1 MKLTKKKMNY
11 ILNSFISIISIIL
24 ILILISYYK
33 KEYFTVGSQNVPENI
48 YPTLN
53 ELYTDYLQADFNTI
67 FPPLP
72 DEPTGNRN
80 GGGPHFFKYAYDRF
94 RDKDF
99 TANQF
104 ENFHKIYCA
113 VSGSPIQPS
122 EDTMSRTSDLKLKKL
137 SKVGTEDINL
147 TDNDF
152 IIGKYYRCCTPC
164 ICDLMKHSVV
174 TDDKVQITNDN
185 DESVDDYESVSLHL
199 ILIKNPCRY
208 GQDKLPK
215 YEDGTPKAPA
225 FECVNGKVDQT
236 RVLYLDEITE
246 NSEDSNYLVIGVL
259 YEHPTPSEYNLE
271 SNMEDYNCQT
281 RFASDNPPGGMGE
294 IFIKLSKAGLDD
306 PENPEK
312 YLGYIP

>member
-1 MKLTKKKMNY
+1 MKLTKKKMNH
-11 ILNSFISIISIIL
+11 ILNLFISIISILL
-24 ILILISYYK
+24 ILILISYYR
-33 KEYFTVGSQNVPENI
+33 KEYFTVGSQNVPEKDI
-48 YPTLN
+48 YTTLN

-67 FPPLP
+67 FPPEP

-94 RDKDF
+94 KDKDF

-122 EDTMSRTSDLKLKKL
+122 ENIMSRTSDLKLKKL

-147 TDNDF
+147 TAADF

-174 TDDKVQITNDN
+174 TDDKVQITNDDN
-185 DESVDDYESVSLHL
+185 ESVSLYL

-208 GQDKLPK
+208 GQDELPK

-225 FECVNGKVDQT
+225 FQCINGKVDQS
-236 RVLYLDEITE
+236 RVLYLDEITG

-259 YEHPTPSEYNLE
+259 YDHPNPSEYNLE

-306 PENPEK
+306 QEK
-312 YLGYIP
+312 YLGYIPYS

>member
-1 MKLTKKKMNY
+1 MKLTKKKMNH
-11 ILNSFISIISIIL
+11 ILNLFISIISILL
-24 ILILISYYK
+24 ILILISYYR
-33 KEYFTVGSQNVPENI
+33 KEYFTVGSQNVPEKDI
-48 YPTLN
+48 YTTLN

-67 FPPLP
+67 FPPEP

-94 RDKDF
+94 KDKDF

-122 EDTMSRTSDLKLKKL
+122 EDPMSRTSDLKLKKL
-137 SKVGTEDINL
+137 SKVGKDIDL
-147 TDNDF
+147 TDNDNF

-174 TDDKVQITNDN
+174 TDDKVQITNDT
-185 DESVDDYESVSLHL
+185 ESVSLYL

-215 YEDGTPKAPA
+215 YKDGTPKAPA
-225 FECVNGKVDQT
+225 FKCVKKKVDQS
-236 RVLYLDEITE
+236 RVLYLDKITG

-259 YEHPTPSEYNLE
+259 YDHPNPSEYNLE

-306 PENPEK
+306 QEK
-312 YLGYIP
+312 YLGYIPYS

>member
-1 MKLTKKKMNY
+1 MKLTKKKMNH
-11 ILNSFISIISIIL
+11 ILNLFISIISILL
-24 ILILISYYK
+24 ILILISYYR

-53 ELYTDYLQADFNTI
+53 ELYRDYLKVDFNTI
-67 FPPLP
+67 FPSR
-72 DEPTGNRN
+72 NRN
-80 GGGPHFFKYAYDRF
+80 GGGAHFFKYAYDRF

-122 EDTMSRTSDLKLKKL
+122 EDPMSRTSDLKLKKL
-137 SKVGTEDINL
+137 SKVGKDIDL
-147 TDNDF
+147 TDNDNF
-152 IIGKYYRCCTPC
+152 VIGKYYRCCTPC

-174 TDDKVQITNDN
+174 TDDKVQITNDDN
-185 DESVDDYESVSLHL
+185 ESVSLYL

-225 FECVNGKVDQT
+225 FKCVNGKVDQT
-236 RVLYLDEITE
+236 RVLYLDKITG

-259 YEHPTPSEYNLE
+259 YDHPNPSEYDQEDLE
-271 SNMEDYNCQT
+271 SDMAKFRCEG
-281 RFASDNPPGGMGE
+281 RFASNNPPGGMGE

-306 PENPEK
+306 PEDPDE
-312 YLGYIP
+312 YLGYIPGYIP